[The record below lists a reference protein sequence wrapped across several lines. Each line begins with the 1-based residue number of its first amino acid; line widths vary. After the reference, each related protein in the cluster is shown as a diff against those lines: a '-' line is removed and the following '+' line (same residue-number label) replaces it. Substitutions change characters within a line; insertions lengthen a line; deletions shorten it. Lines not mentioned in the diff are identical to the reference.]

1 MSLSRFRNLSSS
13 PAYLALGCVGMAATP
28 AFAQD
33 AKDANAP
40 RLGGVTVSDTAI
52 DEDSYKVDKVDSPK
66 YTAPLV
72 DTPRSITV
80 IPAQVIRDTGS
91 ASLTE
96 ALRTVPGITLGA
108 GEGGNPL
115 GDRPFIRGFDSQ
127 ASTYLDGVRDIGAQS
142 REVFAVEQ
150 IEVVKGSDS
159 SMGGRGSAGGSLNLV
174 SKVPTAD
181 RFAAAS
187 GSIGTDDYKRVTL
200 DVNQPLNDF
209 VGLRV
214 AAMWHDQDIAGRDA
228 IWSKR
233 WGVAPSVKL
242 GLNGPTSLTIGY
254 YHLETNELPDSGI
267 PYLYTS
273 ANVPAGITET
283 APAEHYTTISGV
295 EVNRP
300 RGAFYGLKD
309 RDFRKTNVDNFTVRA
324 QHEFDNG
331 ITLRNTS
338 RYGRSDQSYV
348 WTQPDDQQGNVY
360 GVKNATTGVITAPGG
375 QVWRRAN
382 TRYSYSEGLINQT
395 DLFGE
400 VTPFGLKNSFAASF
414 EWAREKAANGT
425 FVSNPATGAAIA
437 TGSTVSPRCST
448 AMLARYNCTTVDNP
462 NPSDPWVSYASDT
475 STATAAIQR
484 SLQKTWTL
492 SRVDSWGV
500 SLFDTVT
507 ITDNLLLNLGGRY
520 DHYKTEVSP
529 GLAATSTANRLWV
542 NRTDDLWN
550 YQAGLV
556 FKPTADSSIYIST
569 SSSATPPG
577 SYLAQGS
584 EGNALNTTGTTGAN
598 PVTPQELTD
607 ALKIEKTKSYEIG
620 TKWNLFENTL
630 SLTLAAFQTRTK
642 NARTTGENGTV
653 VFAGDRRIRGIE
665 FGFNGNITPQWN
677 VFGGYTYMDAKIVD
691 GGITTTT
698 AVDTVTKQTV
708 TLFGPAVSTGTP
720 FPNTPKH
727 SFTAFTNY
735 NVTSRFTVGGGA
747 IYMSKVYG
755 GIQEVGARTITNGV
769 LVLPRTLARMVPSY
783 WRFDANASFKIN
795 ELAQVQLNV
804 QNVFNKLYYDKAY
817 TAHYASQAT
826 GRTAILTLNVKY

>member
-1 MSLSRFRNLSSS
+1 MSLSRLRSKSTTVA
-13 PAYLALGCVGMAATP
+13 PAYLAMSCLGLAATP
-28 AFAQD
+28 AAAQENGQP
-33 AKDANAP
+33 ASP
-40 RLGGVTVSDTAI
+40 RLGGVTVTDTAI
-52 DEDSYKVDKVDSPK
+52 DEESYKADKVDSPK

-80 IPAQVIRDTGS
+80 IPAQVIKDTGS

-96 ALRTVPGITLGA
+96 ALRTIPGITFGA

-115 GDRPFIRGFDSQ
+115 GDRPIIRGFDSQ
-127 ASTYLDGVRDIGAQS
+127 ASTYLDGVRDVGAQS

-174 SKVPTAD
+174 SKHPTAD
-181 RFAAAS
+181 RFIAAS
-187 GSIGTDDYKRVTL
+187 GSLGTDDYKRATL

-214 AAMWHDQDIAGRDA
+214 AAMWHDQDVAGRDA

-233 WGVAPSVKL
+233 WGVAPSIKL
-242 GLNGPTSLTIGY
+242 GLNGPTSLTVSY
-254 YHLETNELPDSGI
+254 YHLETDELPDSGI

-273 ANVPAGITET
+273 ANVPAGIAET
-283 APAEHYTTISGV
+283 GPADRYTTISGV
-295 EVNRP
+295 DVDRP

-331 ITLRNTS
+331 LTLRNTS

-360 GVKNATTGVITAPGG
+360 GVRNAATGRITEPGG

-382 TRYSYSEGLINQT
+382 TRYSYAEGLINQT

-414 EWAREKAANGT
+414 EWAREKAANGSY
-425 FVSNPATGAAIA
+425 VSNAATGAAIA
-437 TGSTVSPRCST
+437 TGSTQSPRCNAS
-448 AMLARYNCTTVDNP
+448 MLARYNCTSVDNP

-475 STATAAIQR
+475 SSALATIER
-484 SLQKTWTL
+484 SLPKTWTL
-492 SRVDSWGV
+492 SRVDSWGA
-500 SLFDTVT
+500 SLFDTIT

-529 GLAATSTANRLWV
+529 GLTATSTANRTWV
-542 NRTDDLWN
+542 SRTDDLWN

-556 FKPTADSSIYIST
+556 FKPTAGSSIYIST

-577 SYLAQGS
+577 SFLAQGS
-584 EGNALNTTGTTGAN
+584 EGNALNTTA
-598 PVTPQELTD
+598 QDLTN
-607 ALKIEKTKSYEIG
+607 ALKVEKTKSYEVG
-620 TKWNLFENTL
+620 TKWNLFGDTL
-630 SLTLAAFQTRTK
+630 ALTLAAFQTRTK
-642 NARTTGENGTV
+642 NARTTGENNTV
-653 VFAGDRRIRGIE
+653 VFAGDRRIRGVE
-665 FGFNGNITPQWN
+665 FGFNGNITPEWN

-691 GGITTTT
+691 GGVTTTT
-698 AVDTVTKQTV
+698 GIDTATGLPATV
-708 TLFGPAVSTGTP
+708 FAPAVSTGTP

-735 NVTSRFTVGGGA
+735 NVTSQFTVGGGA
-747 IYMSKVYG
+747 MYTSKVYG
-755 GIQEVGARTITNGV
+755 GIQEVGARKITNGQI
-769 LVLPRTLARMVPSY
+769 VLPPTLARMVPGY
-783 WRFDANASFKIN
+783 WRFDANASFKLN
-795 ELAQVQLNV
+795 EMNQVQVNV

-817 TAHYASQAT
+817 TAHYASQAA
-826 GRTAILTLNVKY
+826 GRTAILTLNAKY

>member
-1 MSLSRFRNLSSS
+1 MSLGL
-13 PAYLALGCVGMAATP
+13 AATP
-28 AFAQD
+28 ALAQE
-33 AKDANAP
+33 ANQAASP
-40 RLGGVTVSDTAI
+40 RLGGVTVTDTAI
-52 DEDSYKVDKVDSPK
+52 DEGSYKADTVDSPK

-80 IPAQVIRDTGS
+80 IPAQVIRDTAS

-96 ALRTVPGITLGA
+96 ALRTVPGITFGA

-127 ASTYLDGVRDIGAQS
+127 ASTYLDGVRDVGAQS

-174 SKVPTAD
+174 SKVPTTD
-181 RFAAAS
+181 RFIAAS
-187 GSIGTDDYKRVTL
+187 GSLGTDDYKRATL

-228 IWSKR
+228 VWSKR
-233 WGVAPSVKL
+233 WGVAPSLKL
-242 GLNGPTSLTIGY
+242 GLNGPTSLTVSY
-254 YHLETNELPDSGI
+254 YHLETDELPDSGI

-273 ANVPAGITET
+273 GNVPAGVSET
-283 APAEHYTTISGV
+283 APADRYTTISGV
-295 EVNRP
+295 EVDRP

-360 GVKNATTGVITAPGG
+360 GVRNATTGVITAPGG

-382 TRYSYSEGLINQT
+382 TRYSYAEGLLNQT

-400 VTPFGLKNSFAASF
+400 VSPFGLKNSFAASF

-425 FVSNPATGAAIA
+425 FVSNPATGSAIA
-437 TGSTVSPRCST
+437 TGSSQSPRCNT
-448 AMLARYNCTTVDNP
+448 NMLARYNCTSVDNP
-462 NPSDPWVSYASDT
+462 NPNDPWVSYASDT
-475 STATAAIQR
+475 SSSLAPIQR
-484 SLQKTWTL
+484 SLPKTWTL

-500 SLFDTVT
+500 SLFDTIT

-529 GLAATSTANRLWV
+529 GLTATSTADRTWV
-542 NRTDDLWN
+542 SRTDDLWN

-584 EGNALNTTGTTGAN
+584 EGNALNTTA
-598 PVTPQELTD
+598 QALTD
-607 ALKIEKTKSYEIG
+607 ALKVEKTKSYEVG
-620 TKWNLFENTL
+620 TKWNLLGDTL

-653 VFAGDRRIRGIE
+653 AFIGDRRIRGFE
-665 FGFNGNITPQWN
+665 FGFNGNITPEWN
-677 VFGGYTYMDAKIVD
+677 VFGGYTYMDAKVVD

-698 AVDTVTKQTV
+698 AIDTITGQSVTS
-708 TLFGPAVSTGTP
+708 FGPSVNTGTP

-735 NVTSRFTVGGGA
+735 NVTSQFTIGGGA

-755 GIQEVGARTITNGV
+755 GIQEVGARTISGGQ

-783 WRFDANASFKIN
+783 WRFDANASYKIN
-795 ELAQVQLNV
+795 DFAQVQVNV

-817 TAHYASQAT
+817 TAHYASQAP